1 MEAGE
6 GGGMRVCD
14 DEYGTHWLFR
24 ALACLLSTLTAS
36 QTSSQSAI
44 WLGDRTILPLSPD
57 FFIIHLGGAGEHNY
71 CHYRCH
77 KLAATKFVTLTH
89 QKL

>member
-1 MEAGE
+1 MDGGGR
-6 GGGMRVCD
+6 GGGMWVCD

-71 CHYRCH
+71 TVII
-77 KLAATKFVTLTH
+77 AVTTLR
-89 QKL
+89 QQNL